1 MENKIALELELA
13 VKSSPYSIDK
23 DRYQMA
29 LNEIRRL
36 QAQLDEIYGEKDPQ
50 DWKKTSHEGSPWH
63 ADEDGSSVRVFCEY
77 AQVLKAPKKGTPYEE
92 YWPNP
97 DLLRWMLRV
106 MNEAE
111 QRGDHSPPA
120 VLHKETHT

>member
-1 MENKIALELELA
+1 MKNKVALELEIA
-13 VKSSPYSIDK
+13 IKTAPYQIEK
-23 DRYQMA
+23 ERYLHAAQ
-29 LNEIRRL
+29 EINRL
-36 QAQLDEIYGEKDPQ
+36 QAQLDEILGEDHAQ
-50 DWKKTSHEGSPWH
+50 DWKKTSYEGSPWH
-63 ADEDGSSVRVFCEY
+63 ADADAQTVRVFCEY

-97 DLLRWMLRV
+97 DLLQWMLRV